1 MAGFISDAQKVAI
14 KGIVDK
20 IHETFARPIVVYRFG
35 QKTTF
40 KTVESYNKLYKKSN
54 PQEQVELNRN
64 SKVIMARIQY
74 KTFDQQDFFQDQTQE
89 KIVIPEGTIYLKVDR
104 EAYLYMHDAKTVEFD
119 ERTFSIQSPGQP
131 LGMFGPQY
139 YKFTLMPLES

>member
-1 MAGFISDAQKVAI
+1 MAGFISDQQKQNI
-14 KGIVDK
+14 RNIVDR
-20 IHETFARPIVVYRFG
+20 IHETFARPIIVYRFG
-35 QKTTF
+35 QKVAF
-40 KTVESYNKLYKKSN
+40 MNNQSYNKLYKKSS
-54 PQEQVELNRN
+54 PQQQAQLTTN

-74 KTFDQQDFFQDQTQE
+74 KDFYQRDFFQNSTQE

-119 ERTFSIQSPGQP
+119 ERTFSLQSPGQP

-139 YKFTLMPLES
+139 YKFLLMPLES

>member
-1 MAGFISDAQKVAI
+1 MAGFISNAQKEAI
-14 KGIVDK
+14 KGIVDR
-20 IHETFARPIVVYRFG
+20 IHETFARPIIVYRFG
-35 QKTTF
+35 QKVSF
-40 KTVESYNKLYKKSN
+40 YNNLNYNKLYKKSS
-54 PQEQVELNRN
+54 PIEQQNLSQN
-64 SKVIMARIQY
+64 SKTIMARIQY
-74 KTFDQQDFFQDQTQE
+74 KNFDQRDFFQNSTQE

-139 YKFTLMPLES
+139 YKFLLIPLES